1 MLNGFFP
8 ENAFSTQIA
17 MLKQGGGIEAMLMS
31 QWLEQMDFSSRERQ
45 SRGFRP
51 RLLKGFTNSECVLA
65 MLGIVAAFGVVT
77 AAVAES
83 TVGSIAAP
91 APLSTVAVTLN
102 EPAAPLTAGYH
113 VVKATAHVG
122 RETLPFACGIF
133 LPASYFKSAGRL
145 PVVVTLHTRGNS
157 GADGGGGLLGEGLGL
172 MLSGNVDPRGTGD
185 KPKSP
190 LHLPA
195 DAAFI
200 GIIPQCPAAHGW
212 DETPVPQ
219 ILSAFIGEVA
229 RKYRADEDRVYLT
242 GFSYG
247 GSSTWNIAVQTPER
261 FAAIAPL
268 DGRATHNPAADVKKL
283 KDVSIYISVGEDD
296 ADFIPEAQRMRDALQ
311 AAGHAHFTYHL
322 VHGGNHWGY
331 GAVYTDPEFWKWLFA
346 QRRHPATATTLPAS

>member
-1 MLNGFFP
+1 MNHR
-8 ENAFSTQIA
+8 
-17 MLKQGGGIEAMLMS
+17 
-31 QWLEQMDFSSRERQ
+31 LEQMDLN
-45 SRGFRP
+45 SRGRQP
-51 RLLKGFTNSECVLA
+51 RGFGRRLFERCTNSACAVA
-65 MLGIVAAFGVVT
+65 MLGIVVVFAVVT
-77 AAVAES
+77 ASAAES
-83 TVGSIAAP
+83 TVGSIPAP
-91 APLSTVAVTLN
+91 APLSTVTVTLN
-102 EPAAPLTAGYH
+102 EPAAPVTAGYH

-122 RETLPFACGIF
+122 QQTLPFACGIF

-172 MLSGNVDPRGTGD
+172 MLAGNADTRGTGD

-212 DETPVPQ
+212 DENPVPQ

-261 FAAIAPL
+261 YAAIAPL
-268 DGRATHNPAADVKKL
+268 DGRATRNPAADVKKL